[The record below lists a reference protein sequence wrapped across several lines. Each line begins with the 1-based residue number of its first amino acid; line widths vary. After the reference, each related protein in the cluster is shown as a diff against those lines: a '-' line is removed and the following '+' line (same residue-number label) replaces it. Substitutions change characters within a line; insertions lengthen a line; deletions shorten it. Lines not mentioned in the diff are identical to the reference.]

1 MFSEGK
7 LGKFMDYL
15 IKELA
20 FSKKYLNFL
29 LTVELI
35 LDPEV
40 QDWNLKEE
48 EKKNSWRKLLELE
61 KMMEILWMLM
71 MHLAR

>member
-1 MFSEGK
+1 MSKVNAKFREMFLEGK

-20 FSKKYLNFL
+20 FRKKYLNFL

-48 EKKNSWRKLLELE
+48 EKKNS
-61 KMMEILWMLM
+61 
-71 MHLAR
+71 